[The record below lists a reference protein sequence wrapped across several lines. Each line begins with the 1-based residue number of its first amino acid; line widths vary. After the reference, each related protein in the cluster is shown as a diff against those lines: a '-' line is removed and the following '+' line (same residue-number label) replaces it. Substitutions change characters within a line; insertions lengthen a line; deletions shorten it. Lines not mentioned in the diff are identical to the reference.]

1 MSGNVTKNVSNNTY
15 TTFDVS
21 NNTVK
26 LKGTEGKGEYTIGE
40 KQFNYSAIRY
50 AHNFELKKKVINHF
64 Y

>member
-1 MSGNVTKNVSNNTY
+1 MSGNVKENVSNNTY

-26 LKGTEGKGEYTIGE
+26 LKGTEGKGEYKLVKTI
-40 KQFNYSAIRY
+40 NYSAIRY
-50 AHNFELKKKVINHF
+50 AHNFELKKKFINHF